1 MEQRGVSVERRFTHS
16 DERHSP
22 SEPEEQRDEPP
33 CSRPRT
39 NPLGAGKGAFDLL
52 GAVPAA
58 AGRRA
63 RRDTCRAGEDPGCT
77 VAEPT
82 ARITLVVVAP
92 HSADFCPLLARAVG
106 TSVLGTRVGM
116 SPSRWHYADATR
128 TCRLRLAA
136 KPRPQ
141 ITVYNSRKACR
152 WLMAGGWVRA
162 RAQGPS
168 Q

>member
-1 MEQRGVSVERRFTHS
+1 MNLHA
-16 DERHSP
+16 
-22 SEPEEQRDEPP
+22 RD
-33 CSRPRT
+33 
-39 NPLGAGKGAFDLL
+39 
-52 GAVPAA
+52 
-58 AGRRA
+58 RA
-63 RRDTCRAGEDPGCT
+63 RTRSAPGRALLICSVLCLLPLADARAGIPAEPGEDPGCT